1 MSAPDLKFYRM
12 RAGDGAESPAER
24 PEGRAPALPVHQL
37 RGHVHDPMA
46 FVGGDAQR
54 ESHHFSRATI
64 LLTRFVPEESFISI
78 VKRLNISTNPRKSVL
93 A

>member
-1 MSAPDLKFYRM
+1 MLTVTPSGYKFYQVPRLNHVADE
-12 RAGDGAESPAER
+12 AGG
-24 PEGRAPALPVHQL
+24 
-37 RGHVHDPMA
+37 
-46 FVGGDAQR
+46 